1 MGWHLNGLT
10 ELFDYWHKCST
21 VSFLSQHLVFYGP
34 IFNALGLRT
43 LKMVRFRFYIL
54 LPQTWMFRLRL
65 RFVLILSD
73 SVLCL
78 LTQLASLE
86 RCTDAMASHSSSPV
100 PHPSSGG
107 SEGIFRKDRDPSS
120 RQYRPV
126 HSLPDVCPKEPTGKE
141 LAYSWPAVLQDEY
154 I

>member
-1 MGWHLNGLT
+1 
-10 ELFDYWHKCST
+10 
-21 VSFLSQHLVFYGP
+21 
-34 IFNALGLRT
+34 
-43 LKMVRFRFYIL
+43 
-54 LPQTWMFRLRL
+54 MFRLRL